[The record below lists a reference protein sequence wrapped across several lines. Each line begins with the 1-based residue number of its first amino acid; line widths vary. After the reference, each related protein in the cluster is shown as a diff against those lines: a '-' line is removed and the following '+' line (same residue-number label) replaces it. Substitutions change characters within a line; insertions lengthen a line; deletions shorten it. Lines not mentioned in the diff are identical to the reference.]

1 MEKHDTTIKY
11 AINKIE
17 QSPLFSYAQKI
28 ILFGSLAR
36 KQERWNSDVDLF
48 LVLSEDFQNVEKY
61 KKEMRLLK
69 SEVIPLDFSLP
80 EVDLKID
87 IGDDWLTSNSL
98 IYVNIRRDGVVLYDK
113 NK

>member
-17 QSPLFSYAQKI
+17 QSPLFPYAQKI

-87 IGDDWLTSNSL
+87 IGDD
-98 IYVNIRRDGVVLYDK
+98 
-113 NK
+113 